1 MTGEEAVRLYLLY
14 LEDPAKLRDEQLIE
28 KLEGEAEQATDP
40 VEKLKAFGE
49 LERAKA
55 INGDQFRADFVR
67 LAQGWAD
74 DQGVPVSA
82 FTTMGVPVDV
92 LAEAGFDVPRGRGR
106 GRRAGAASANGRRTQ
121 RSRRVSVEEVKSGL
135 PTGPFTVKD
144 LEESS
149 GATGATVRKAIA
161 ELVDAGSIKDLGPDR
176 EYHGRGRAPTL
187 YGKV

>member
-14 LEDPAKLRDEQLIE
+14 LDDPAKLRDEQLIE
-28 KLEGEAEQATDP
+28 KLEGEAEKAGDP
-40 VEKLKAFGE
+40 VEKLKVLGE

-55 INGDQFRADFVR
+55 INGDQFRSDFVR
-67 LAQGWAD
+67 LAHGWAE
-74 DQGVPVSA
+74 DQGVPVTA
-82 FTTMGVPVDV
+82 FTSMGVPQDV

-106 GRRAGAASANGRRTQ
+106 GRRNGTAAGGGRRTQ
-121 RSRRVSVEEVKSGL
+121 RSRRVSVEEVKSGV

-144 LEESS
+144 LEEAS